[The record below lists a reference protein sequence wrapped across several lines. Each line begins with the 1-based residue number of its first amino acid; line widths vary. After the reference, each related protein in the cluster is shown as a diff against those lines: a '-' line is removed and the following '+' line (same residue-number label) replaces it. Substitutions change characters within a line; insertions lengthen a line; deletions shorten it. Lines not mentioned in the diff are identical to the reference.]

1 MAKKSASGK
10 MSEGV
15 YCVYLLRCC
24 DGSLYCGI
32 SSDLERR
39 LKLHNQGK
47 GARYTATHRPVVLEF
62 STGQWFPRAEAQAIE
77 LRVKKMRRDD
87 KRPYLERLE
96 ANRETKGR
104 VAMQEEETLSLAIP
118 GFNPAVP

>member
-1 MAKKSASGK
+1 
-10 MSEGV
+10 MSEGI

-32 SSDLERR
+32 SADLDRR
-39 LKLHNQGK
+39 LKLHNEGK

-62 STGQWFPRAEAQAIE
+62 STGKRFPRAEAQAIE

-96 ANRETKGR
+96 ASRETHSR
-104 VAMQEEETLSLAIP
+104 VVMREGENESLP
-118 GFNPAVP
+118 V

>member
-1 MAKKSASGK
+1 

-32 SSDLERR
+32 SSDLDRR

-47 GARYTATHRPVVLEF
+47 GARYTATHGPVVLEF
-62 STGQWFPRAEAQAIE
+62 STGRRFTRSEAQAVE

-104 VAMQEEETLSLAIP
+104 VAMQEEEPRSLTIP